1 MKWNNNQI
9 ALKLSSALGLA
20 LSLSWPAAGGSSNPP
35 PTLKIEEQGISAD
48 LRARTSFAPVI
59 KKVSPSIVN
68 IYSTMTIRGGQT
80 RNPVLEDP
88 FLRRFFGEDGEDGG
102 QRAPRARKAQ
112 SLGSGVVVSPNG
124 YILTANHVV
133 EGADKV
139 KVSLGGGEGTEF
151 DAKVIGT
158 DPPTDI
164 AVLRIEAKDLPA
176 ITITDSDK
184 LEVGDTVL
192 AVGNP
197 FDVGR
202 TVTMGIVSATSR
214 GGFGINAYE
223 DFIQTDAA
231 INPGNSGG
239 ALIDAEGRL
248 VGINTAILSGS
259 GGFQGVGFAVPINLV
274 RYVMDQITKEG
285 KVSRGYL
292 GVRLQQ
298 DLTPALGRKLNLP
311 NLNGALVASVEPGS
325 PAAKAGLKEGDFI
338 TELNDKKVAD
348 MRQLRL
354 SVAQMAPG
362 TKVNLKVLRDGK
374 DRTMSIV
381 LGKMPEDMFTR
392 NERQPSREQGQGV
405 DALDGVEVVDL
416 DSRAKRQLGVP
427 NNVQGALVS
436 GVDPDSNAAE
446 AGLHQGDV
454 IVEIDR
460 HPVPNAQQAVNLSDQ
475 SKGDEILL
483 RVWTPRMGMRY
494 VTVDNKKRK

>member
-1 MKWNNNQI
+1 
-9 ALKLSSALGLA
+9 
-20 LSLSWPAAGGSSNPP
+20 
-35 PTLKIEEQGISAD
+35 
-48 LRARTSFAPVI
+48 
-59 KKVSPSIVN
+59 
-68 IYSTMTIRGGQT
+68 MTIRGSQS
-80 RNPVLEDP
+80 RNPILDDP
-88 FLRRFFGEDGEDGG
+88 FLRRFFGEDGEESP
-102 QRAPRARKAQ
+102 RPRARKAQ
-112 SLGSGVVVSPNG
+112 SLGSGVIVSPNG
-124 YILTANHVV
+124 YVLTANHVV

-164 AVLRIEAKDLPA
+164 AVLRIEGKDLPA

-239 ALIDAEGRL
+239 ALVDAEGRL

-259 GGFQGVGFAVPINLV
+259 GGFQGVGFAVPINLA
-274 RYVMDQITKEG
+274 RYVMDQITREG

-298 DLTPALGRKLNLP
+298 EVTPALARKFNLP
-311 NLNGALVASVEPGS
+311 NTSGAMIAYIEPGS

-338 TELNDKKVAD
+338 TDLDNRKVTD

-354 SVAQMAPG
+354 MVARMAPG
-362 TKVNLKVLRDGK
+362 AKVNLKLLRDAK
-374 DRTMSIV
+374 ERTISLV

-392 NERQPSREQGQGV
+392 NERQPSREQGEGV

-416 DSRAKRQLGVP
+416 DSRAKRQLDVP
-427 NNVQGALVS
+427 TNVQGALVS

-446 AGLHQGDV
+446 AGLRQGDV

-483 RVWTPRMGMRY
+483 RVWSARMGMHY
-494 VTVDNKKRK
+494 LTVDNRKKK